1 MRGYFGIGIEGA
13 SKEGNIGNLIR
24 TGHAFGAAFAFAV
37 RPKVRADTGEPVTVP
52 FTDTS
57 KSWQQIPFYSFD
69 TLDDVP
75 MPQGCQLVG
84 IEMTDESVA
93 LPEFRHPTQAI
104 YILGGERTSLSPE
117 TVARCSALIRIPTA
131 FSLNVATAGAIV
143 MYDRARLLGGFAE
156 RPVMTGQPVE
166 DRGAHVHGGRIVRE
180 DGVKTSIGRNIVE
193 RSKG

>member
-24 TGHAFGAAFAFAV
+24 TAHAFGAAFAFAV
-37 RPKVRADTGEPVTVP
+37 NPKVRADTGEAVTVP

-69 TLDDVP
+69 SLDDVP
-75 MPQGCQLVG
+75 MPQGCRLVG

-104 YILGGERTSLSPE
+104 YILGGERTSLSPD
-117 TVARCSALIRIPTA
+117 TVARCNALIRIPTA

-143 MYDRARLLGGFAE
+143 MYDRARVLGGFAE
-156 RPVMTGQPVE
+156 RPVMAGQAVE
-166 DRGAHVHGGRIVRE
+166 ERSPHLHGGRVVRE
-180 DGVKTSIGRNIVE
+180 DGVKVSVGRTLVP
-193 RSKG
+193 RAKT